1 MSVNKTPSRRTE
13 SIGYELTK
21 RERQYQ
27 QNPIVRDMPFKTR
40 LVGGIERRFIPLDG
54 GIYARGSTPLFSIK
68 RHARFQAFPEHCHD
82 GVEFNYVYAGSCS
95 QVVNGRRVE
104 LTQGQTLM
112 LSSDTVHTVL
122 PLGQNDILFNLNIN
136 PEYLIGGVL
145 NRLHCDSMV
154 AQILVDSLESSFRH
168 DDYLIFASEGNE
180 RLRTYMCNLLAEWNA
195 PSAMARD
202 IVESLFILVIS
213 ELVVSLRAEGVQNTG
228 TPMGTALPVLH
239 YLEER
244 YADCTLEQTAA
255 HFHLNPTYLSGL
267 LKEKIG
273 LSYRELVQHLR
284 LDAAER
290 LLATTNLPVTEVAR
304 RVGYENAT
312 YFYRIFRRRCGCNP
326 GEYRA
331 QQTRR

>member
-1 MSVNKTPSRRTE
+1 MADRRTE
-13 SIGYELTK
+13 TVNFELTE
-21 RERQYQ
+21 RERGYRQD
-27 QNPIVRDMPFKTR
+27 PVVRDMPFETR
-40 LVGGIERRFIPLDG
+40 MIDGVPRQFIRLGG
-54 GIYARGSTPLFSIK
+54 GIYARGSSPLFSIK
-68 RHARFQAFPEHCHD
+68 RHSRFQAFPEHCHD
-82 GVEFNYVYAGSCS
+82 GIEFNYVYTGSCS
-95 QVVNGRRVE
+95 QIVNGRRIE
-104 LTQGQTLM
+104 LNRGQTLM
-112 LSSDTVHTVL
+112 LSPDTVHTVF
-122 PLGQNDILFNLNIN
+122 PLGEDDILFNLNIN

-154 AQILVDSLESSFRH
+154 TQVLVDSLESSFRH
-168 DDYLIFASEGNE
+168 DAYLIFASEGNE
-180 RLRTYMCNLLAEWNA
+180 RLRTYMNNLLAEWND

-213 ELVVSLRAEGVQNTG
+213 ELMVSLREGSLENAG
-228 TPMGTALPVLH
+228 TPMGTALPVLR
-239 YLEER
+239 YLEEH
-244 YADCTLEQTAA
+244 YADCTLDQTAA
-255 HFHLNPTYLSGL
+255 AFHLNPTYLSGL

-273 LSYRELVQHLR
+273 LSYRELVQHLK

-331 QQTRR
+331 RQGQR